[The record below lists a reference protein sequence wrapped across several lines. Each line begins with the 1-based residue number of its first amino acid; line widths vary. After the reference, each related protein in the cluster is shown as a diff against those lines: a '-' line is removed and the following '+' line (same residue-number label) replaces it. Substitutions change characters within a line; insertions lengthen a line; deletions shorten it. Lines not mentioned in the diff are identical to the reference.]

1 MKASPFSFLS
11 LAFISLVLFS
21 ACSSKS
27 NESTTTSEVE
37 SNKAPAFE
45 VTTITG
51 EVFSLEKSLKESKPT
66 VVYFTASWCPKCA
79 QNWPALSKLYPQYKD
94 RINIVAI
101 GIDPTDDASVMKNL
115 VAEKGITFPITAGNP
130 QVMLDFGVKDQATT
144 VGIDKNGNVAFIKN
158 KTVLS
163 EKEFIELFDALLAV
177 Q

>member
-1 MKASPFSFLS
+1 MKTSTFSFLG
-11 LAFISLVLFS
+11 LVLIGFTLVS
-21 ACSSKS
+21 ACSPKS
-27 NESTTTSEVE
+27 EGSATMAAEST
-37 SNKAPAFE
+37 KAPGFE

-130 QVMLDFGVKDQATT
+130 KVMLDFGVTDQATT
-144 VGIDKNGNVAFIKN
+144 VGIDKNGNVSFVKS

-163 EKEFIELFDALLAV
+163 EEEYIELFDALLAV
-177 Q
+177 H